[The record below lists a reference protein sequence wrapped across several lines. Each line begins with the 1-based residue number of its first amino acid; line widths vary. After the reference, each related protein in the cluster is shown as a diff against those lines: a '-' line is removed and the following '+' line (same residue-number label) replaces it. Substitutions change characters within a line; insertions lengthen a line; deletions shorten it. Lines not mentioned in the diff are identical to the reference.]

1 MNGIDYIEHH
11 GIKGQKWYV
20 RRYQNEDGSLTALG
34 RRRLGFGTKSP
45 AQKKKELLNNP
56 RKLVKNTGKVSTKDL
71 QAAVEKAQLAEKL
84 KEVQRDGKAKVKEA
98 KALALQKKLELKAM
112 TKERKAKAAAAASQ
126 IKEKKQQLKMQKM
139 EKKQQKEMKK
149 LEQEIKKEEYE
160 TRKSADKWENRA
172 KKFKAIVDTSTTLK
186 TLTDDMGITDKNSGK
201 TIFGAFMSGLGF
213 KVPENKEDKKK
224 DKEKNKDEKQNSAPV
239 VNVTNNNEGFAEL
252 AKAIAKQGSA
262 SSSAPT
268 IEIKNDFGGLANLLS
283 NSKANVSE
291 RKVYKIKNV
300 VKSTRDSVEKS
311 SMANVK
317 DALKNESALSTFKIE
332 DLGRELS
339 EFKAPKIRKALAMPT
354 AKRDK
359 DLEASRQQ
367 ILEAAKSIHTTD
379 ILGDSKRPSKLSVPI
394 VSKAVNELP
403 KVLETKTSE
412 IKNENKSNNWFQF
425 KPGSTLGL
433 GSMKLDEMPFITI
446 GSGSGAFPIP
456 IFGDTKASGS
466 YKGAGSA
473 LDIIN
478 NANASRPDIRNKLQ
492 KVKGFGHSE
501 EDEGTTFAD
510 MLDTISMSDEN
521 EDYIEHHGVKNQ
533 KWGVRRYQNPD
544 GSLTELGKRHRG
556 AAEEALTEQV
566 RNSGA
571 NAMDMWY
578 QYRSERKRNKAAKVA
593 LRRRKLRDAVIHPFK
608 TMGGQDTEKAKEI
621 RRIRDESAEWRDYS
635 KQAYKKFLEEGQLA
649 NKTLKE
655 LRKLKKK
662 DKAVS

>member
-1 MNGIDYIEHH
+1 MPENNEYIEHH

-84 KEVQRDGKAKVKEA
+84 KEVQREGKAKVKEA

-112 TKERKAKAAAAASQ
+112 AKERKAKAAAAASQ
-126 IKEKKQQLKMQKM
+126 IKEKKQQLKLQKM

-160 TRKSADKWENRA
+160 TRKSADKWEKRA
-172 KKFKAIVDTSTTLK
+172 KKFKAIVDTSTSLK
-186 TLTDDMGITDKNSGK
+186 TLTDDMGLTDKNSGK

-213 KVPENKEDKKK
+213 KVPGNKEDKDKKK
-224 DKEKNKDEKQNSAPV
+224 DKDNKQNAAPV

-252 AKAIAKQGSA
+252 AKAISRQGS
-262 SSSAPT
+262 SSSNGPT
-268 IEIKNDFGGLANLLS
+268 IEIKNDFGELASLLS
-283 NSKANVSE
+283 NSKAKVSE
-291 RKVYKIKNV
+291 RKIYKIKNI
-300 VKSTRDSVEKS
+300 VKNTRDSVEES
-311 SMANVK
+311 SMTDVK
-317 DALKNESALSTFKIE
+317 NALKNESALSTFKIE
-332 DLGRELS
+332 DLGRELTD
-339 EFKAPKIRKALAMPT
+339 FKAPKIRKTLATPT
-354 AKRDK
+354 AKREK
-359 DLEASRQQ
+359 DLESSRQQ
-367 ILEAAKSIHTTD
+367 ILEAAKGIHTAD
-379 ILGDSKRPSKLSVPI
+379 ILKGSNRPSKLSMPV
-394 VSKAVNELP
+394 VNKAVSELP
-403 KVLETKTSE
+403 KVLETKTAE
-412 IKNENKSNNWFQF
+412 IKKENKSNNWFQF

-433 GSMKLDEMPFITI
+433 GSMKLDEVPFITI

-456 IFGDTKASGS
+456 IFGDAKSSGS

-478 NANASRPDIRNKLQ
+478 NANAARPDIRNKLQ

-501 EDEGTTFAD
+501 EDNEGMTFAD
-510 MLDTISMSDEN
+510 MLITVSRAEDDD
-521 EDYIEHHGVKNQ
+521 DYIEHHGIKNQ

-544 GSLTELGKRHRG
+544 GSLTELGKRHRN
-556 AAEEALTEQV
+556 AAEEALTEKV

-578 QYRSERKRNKAAKVA
+578 QYRSEKKRNKAAKVA

-608 TMGGQDTEKAKEI
+608 TMKGQDTEKAKEI
-621 RRIRDESAEWRDYS
+621 RRIRDDSAEWRDYS
-635 KQAYKKFLEEGQLA
+635 KNAYKKFLEEGQLA